1 MDKEQILKIQN
12 ECLFPDTCHQHST
25 LYETHISWVVLTDQY
40 AFKVKRPVKLS
51 FVDFSTLEKRKY
63 FCHQEVDLNRR
74 LAPEMYLDVYPITRK
89 MIQDNS
95 NSDDEDQNEIIDYA
109 VQMRRMDNDK
119 QMDKML
125 QENQVSDEH
134 ISALARKIADFHKN
148 TRIVKNAF
156 NTARFQKEYADI
168 ELELAEIN
176 QRLGQSWGEKV
187 SNCIRQAYDFLNDHR
202 SYCNDRILNDF
213 QRDCHGDLNASN
225 ILLYKDP
232 VIFDCIEFSED
243 YRIIDV
249 LNDIAFLCV
258 DLDFHGRNDLSEE
271 LYQQYLEIF
280 GIKEDELSK
289 QLFAFYK
296 SYRANI
302 RAKVSLINI
311 VENPQ
316 HDQNVKPVKQYIELM
331 DAYCHDFI

>member
-1 MDKEQILKIQN
+1 MDKEQILKIKD
-12 ECLFPDTCHQHST
+12 ECLLPDTCNQHSA

-40 AFKVKRPVKLS
+40 AFKIKRPVKLS

-63 FCHQEVDLNRR
+63 FCHQEVELNRR
-74 LAPEMYLDVYPITRK
+74 LAPEMYLDVYPVTRK
-89 MIQDNS
+89 MIQGKID
-95 NSDDEDQNEIIDYA
+95 SDEEDQDEIIDYA
-109 VQMRRMDNDK
+109 VQMKRMDNDR

-125 QENQVSDEH
+125 KENQVNEDH
-134 ISALARKIADFHKN
+134 ISALALKIARFHKN

-156 NTARFQKEYADI
+156 NTSRFQKEYADI
-168 ELELAEIN
+168 ETELTEIN
-176 QRLGQSWGEKV
+176 QRLGTGWGEKV
-187 SNCIRQAYDFLNDHR
+187 SICKRKAYDFLNNHR

-232 VIFDCIEFSED
+232 VIFDCIEFNED

-258 DLDFHGRNDLSEE
+258 DLDFYGKSNLGNL
-271 LYQQYLEIF
+271 LYQQYLEAF
-280 GIKEDELSK
+280 GAEEDELSQK
-289 QLFAFYK
+289 LFAFYK

-302 RAKVSLINI
+302 RAKVSLIHL
-311 VENPQ
+311 VENPHQ
-316 HDQNVKPVKQYIELM
+316 DQNAAPVKKYIDLM
-331 DAYCHDFI
+331 EAYCKEFN